1 MFVCVCVEVYE
12 RLGMICMRSEFVVE
26 VDVDKRR
33 CVMVDGCCFGCSS
46 LLSVGLLPS
55 LKQTEQT
62 AVQPT
67 TELPSV
73 LRKKEAIR
81 AIYETMISLLCAM
94 AVHVRNAPHVTGGL
108 DEQSID

>member
-1 MFVCVCVEVYE
+1 
-12 RLGMICMRSEFVVE
+12 MICMRSEFGVR

-33 CVMVDGCCFGCSS
+33 CVMVDGCCS

-108 DEQSID
+108 EQSID